1 MLPMVHTLVMYAF
14 LMVQPQSQVVLL
26 VCEMAAGA
34 AHHHLMMI
42 LTQPSS
48 QVVLLVVG
56 PKLANTTKNKGL
68 NAWSSIPLT

>member
-34 AHHHLMMI
+34 AHHHLMVI

-48 QVVLLVVG
+48 QVLLVVSEMVAVVAHHH
-56 PKLANTTKNKGL
+56 LMMI
-68 NAWSSIPLT
+68 W